1 MAQWNDGQSDP
12 ANAEPGLIA
21 KINCALVVE
30 DEFIIAEGLRLQ
42 LEQMGVPVCGIA
54 ATAEDAIDLAKAHD
68 PHLVLMDMRLKG
80 ERDGVDAAL
89 AIHEQ
94 VGSKV
99 IFITGSREQATI
111 ERIGLDHAA
120 ATLFKPVSPFQLR
133 RTIERVIGSA

>member
-1 MAQWNDGQSDP
+1 
-12 ANAEPGLIA
+12 
-21 KINCALVVE
+21 VE

-42 LEQMGVPVCGIA
+42 LEQMGVSVCGIA
-54 ATAEDAIDLAKAHD
+54 ATADDAVSLAKEHD
-68 PHLVLMDMRLKG
+68 PRLVLMDVRLKG

-89 AIHEQ
+89 DIHHA

-111 ERIGLDHAA
+111 DRIGLDHPA

-133 RTIERVIGSA
+133 RTIERVIG